1 MKSKKIITFFIVVLL
16 IIAIAV
22 AGIVLAESSVQT
34 QALEEKNRT
43 SVLLVPERYQN
54 GGYTGKVDV
63 YLEMDDGMQ
72 LTDEEKEQE
81 GESTIIKDAA
91 SVASFQIGLDISTV
105 APNKDITSIIDFEYD
120 KDLKEG
126 KDGVQLATYTQA
138 PVTQTQDTENG
149 EEVTTVVG
157 EKLNLYF
164 VGTKELNDNTSSAPL
179 KVGTIKFDKNSFSDN
194 TAVFIKP
201 EEEATLASSVGHEET
216 EIIVNSGEDAV
227 EFILNNDSSNNSS
240 SGNTEEKDNTTGDE
254 NTAGEDNTTDDENT
268 AGEDNTTGN
277 GNTAGEGSLA
287 GDGNTG
293 GNSNQGQNG
302 NSGNSGSGSSGGAI
316 SQKQNQ
322 GSTSSS
328 VENTENKSIVDRI
341 ISGIKTGAN
350 HSVTHIVV
358 ILVVL
363 VFVAIGIM
371 YLKAKN
377 KGRRSKH

>member
-43 SVLLVPERYQN
+43 SVLLVPEKYQN
-54 GGYTGKVDV
+54 GEYTGKVDV

-216 EIIVNSGEDAV
+216 EIIVNSGEDAI
-227 EFILNNDSSNNSS
+227 EFILNNDSSNNNSS
-240 SGNTEEKDNTTGDE
+240 SGNTGNTTGDE

-268 AGEDNTTGN
+268 AGE
-277 GNTAGEGSLA
+277 GSLA
-287 GDGNTG
+287 GDGNTVGNGSTG

-302 NSGNSGSGSSGGAI
+302 NSGNSGNGSSGGAV

-328 VENTENKSIVDRI
+328 GKNTGNKSIVDRI